1 MKMYQLTQLLR
12 AVHVS
17 GDQIGAIAV
26 LPEGAVLTVI
36 GPASV
41 AGLTEV
47 ECEGKH
53 YALFQDDLEHR
64 AKQLLKGRVSR
75 YDDLVS

>member
-1 MKMYQLTQLLR
+1 MFR
-12 AVHVS
+12 ATRS
-17 GDQIGAIAV
+17 A
-26 LPEGAVLTVI
+26 LSRYCPGAVLTVI